1 MKQINN
7 STLGALKIKN
17 DDGQGSA
24 SFHAQ
29 QNKVAWVQTKS
40 NKIGSSFDIV
50 FRDALGREM
59 MRRDNCKTETTEF
72 GAMLN
77 VPTRM
82 GEDYTVSLENIKD
95 ADEIEILLN

>member
-1 MKQINN
+1 MKPINN
-7 STLGALKIKN
+7 STLAPLKVTN
-17 DDGQGSA
+17 DNGEGSV

-29 QNKVAWVQTKS
+29 QNKVAWVQTKA

-59 MRRDNCKTETTEF
+59 MRRDNCHSETHEF
-72 GAMLN
+72 GEMLN

-82 GEDYTVSLENIKD
+82 GEDYTVSLENIKN
-95 ADEIEILLN
+95 AEEVEIFLN